1 MSHRARISEEFDS
14 KKDSHSTKLER
25 RPQLF
30 VKLSFREFCGSEFS
44 GLHPDNMAIIQ
55 WGKNMLKT
63 ER

>member
-44 GLHPDNMAIIQ
+44 GLHPSDNMAIIQ
-55 WGKNMLKT
+55 
-63 ER
+63 